1 LLTSFFAKSL
11 LDFFTL
17 RGKIQEELIF
27 VGNIRGHSGERQYE
41 GAVDTLR
48 RLGAQVSAADISS
61 SPVLRWFLTWRGYDL
76 KQAFAGLIGLSNS
89 LSLNA
94 TPALQINLIQRGL
107 KLPRD
112 YTDTDIAKIEAT
124 IRVRG
129 TDEVRKTPSDN
140 I

>member
-1 LLTSFFAKSL
+1 MAANLFVPPGIRRY
-11 LDFFTL
+11 DFLKAHTRNKL
-17 RGKIQEELIF
+17 SA
-27 VGNIRGHSGERQYE
+27 IRE
-41 GAVDTLR
+41 A
-48 RLGAQVSAADISS
+48 
-61 SPVLRWFLTWRGYDL
+61 DL

-124 IRVRG
+124 IRARG